1 MICTSWGTA
10 CINFSTWELWNHIIF
25 VQYSKHSLSGYQ
37 YMAGITTW
45 QWYNWANITL
55 HWDSSSASLKTY
67 KGNLTGKTFNFP
79 YSCFESFDDHDVK
92 VEWLEEMQYVRW
104 LHVQYIYWFKITR
117 HHHYWIWSNKCTSN
131 IKYDTLL
138 CISHCLKSQIKTSA
152 VIYFP
157 CTCMLL
163 RSLSKIII
171 KLHKK
176 HKHRNLICQKQ
187 KAIKAM

>member
-25 VQYSKHSLSGYQ
+25 VQYSKHSLSGYH

-55 HWDSSSASLKTY
+55 HWDSSSASLKTN
-67 KGNLTGKTFNFP
+67 KGNLKGKTFNFP

-104 LHVQYIYWFKITR
+104 LHVQYICWFKITR

-131 IKYDTLL
+131 MTHCYVSATVWSPRSKPVQWFTSLAHVCSSGVFL
-138 CISHCLKSQIKTSA
+138 KLSLNCIRSTSIETWYAKSKR
-152 VIYFP
+152 
-157 CTCMLL
+157 L
-163 RSLSKIII
+163 
-171 KLHKK
+171 
-176 HKHRNLICQKQ
+176 
-187 KAIKAM
+187 